1 VKSRIRPTKARR
13 IGVVAAA
20 IALAATACTSPDGD
34 PPADSADA
42 VEVSITPEAGA
53 EEVAPNSPVR
63 VSAEGGT
70 ITDVRVD
77 QTVVDEAS
85 MVEAEEDDPGLY
97 EVSGTLAEDG
107 AEWVGDWALRPGAEV
122 VVTATVEDASG
133 EESEQ
138 TAEFTTAPAV
148 AGQRL
153 DLTHN
158 FPNSGETV
166 GVGMPLIV
174 GFDLPVTNRAQVESA
189 LEVVSEHGDTGA
201 WGWLDDRTAVFRP
214 EEYWEPHQSV
224 RVDMHLAGVEAADG
238 VFGVRN
244 YSLQFEIGPERILTM
259 HVPDHELVVT
269 TDGEEERVIPVSNG
283 LASERFNTTTSG
295 VHALMERAE
304 TVEMDSSTTDKPDNL
319 PEYNTTVRYGIRVT
333 NSGEYLHEA
342 SYNTAIGSANT
353 SNGCTNLRMDDA
365 RWLYENTL
373 MGDILETSGTDREV
387 EWDNGWGYWQ
397 LPWAE
402 WQELGDTGGYATT
415 GGTPG
420 SVHGEG
426 L

>member
-1 VKSRIRPTKARR
+1 MTRIHQSARR
-13 IGVVAAA
+13 RTGAVAAVLV
-20 IALAATACTSPDGD
+20 LAATACTSGSE
-34 PPADSADA
+34 PPAGAADP

-53 EEVAPNSPVR
+53 EEVAPNTPVR

-70 ITDVRVD
+70 VTDVRVE
-77 QTVVDEAS
+77 QVVVDEAGT
-85 MVEAEEDDPGLY
+85 VGDEDDDPALY
-97 EVSGTLAEDG
+97 EVSGTLDEDG
-107 AEWVGDWALRPGAEV
+107 GAWVADWALRPGAEV
-122 VVTATVEDASG
+122 VVTATVEDGSG
-133 EESEQ
+133 ARSEEV
-138 TAEFTTAPAV
+138 AEFTTAPAV

-153 DLTHN
+153 ELVRN

-166 GVGMPLIV
+166 GVGMPIV
-174 GFDLPVTNRAQVESA
+174 VEFDLPVTNKAQIENA
-189 LEVVSEHGDTGA
+189 LEVVSDQGVEGA
-201 WGWLDDRTAVFRP
+201 WGWLDGDRTVVFRP
-214 EEYWEPHQSV
+214 EEYWEPHQNV

-244 YSLQFEIGPERILTM
+244 YSLDFEIGAERILTM

-283 LASERFNTTTSG
+283 LASEHFNTTTSG
-295 VHALMERAE
+295 VHALMERRE

-319 PEYNTTVRYGIRVT
+319 PSYNTTVQYGIRVT

-342 SYNTAIGSANT
+342 SSNTNIGIANT

-373 MGDILETSGTDREV
+373 MGDVLETTGTDREV
-387 EWDNGWGYWQ
+387 EWNNGWGYWQ
-397 LPWAE
+397 RSWEE
-402 WQELGDTGGYATT
+402 WQDLSGAGGYATT